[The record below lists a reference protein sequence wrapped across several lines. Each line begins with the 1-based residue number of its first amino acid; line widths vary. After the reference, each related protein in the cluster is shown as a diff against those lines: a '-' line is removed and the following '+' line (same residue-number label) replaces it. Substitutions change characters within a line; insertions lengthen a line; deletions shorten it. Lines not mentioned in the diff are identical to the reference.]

1 MKKIGLLMMMLA
13 MLLLFMACDI
23 DEPIENTNFS
33 INFETNGGT
42 PINTIML
49 DEGDT
54 LLLDAITTTKQGYVF
69 DGWYIDQLFEQT
81 FDQVVTSD
89 ITLYAKWLEIYT
101 ITWVNDD
108 GSLLYT
114 SEVIEGELPVYD
126 GQTPAKDDDEDYT
139 YDFDQWMPSITVASS
154 DQTYEATYQM
164 TQLEQDSFDE
174 QVLNNIFEYDIYA
187 QLPTFTTL
195 DYILIDESEDDLFW
209 VYVDFFDWTEDDA
222 FDYIDLLDE
231 TFVFDEEE
239 DAYVIGNYYIY
250 VYEDDQTYEGDVVYG
265 FSIYGEKVESIDTF
279 DDAILVLEDL
289 MNLEMLSELL
299 ITMDDL
305 EHITIEAERLGYLLH
320 ADSNIYQSES
330 VINSYLDALESKGW
344 FMDEDKSLELSQN
357 VYTYAV
363 STSLNVSIYFEV
375 SNTGFDLYVWTHTEI
390 SQNDE
395 TTTLSNIKSISTYE
409 KEELGFSGLPSIGD
423 YHVLVIPVEIKDSD
437 FPADYQLQLDL
448 VFNGTPETTGWQSVS
463 SYYQTSSFNQLNIT
477 FDIHE
482 KYETIYNAAY
492 YENYADDGDQYVI
505 REAMLALD
513 SEIDFSIY
521 DVNQDDAIDSVI
533 FVYSHGYDYNIDPWW
548 AWVYDAEY
556 GVADDVENIDG
567 LDLEYY
573 MWVSYDYLED
583 SLPDLENL
591 VVNAETYIHEMG
603 HLLGFP
609 DLYSQTHDYD
619 PVGGWDMMSF
629 NVGDHGPLNKLLYGW
644 LQPELMLSGQYQI
657 TLDSY
662 SLDDDGL
669 DSVVVIPYQ
678 SDAFDDGDAFDE
690 FLLIMYYTPD
700 GLYEGHMGTSIS
712 LDEPG
717 VVIYH
722 ANATLSNF
730 TYYWGINFQYNNE
743 GTSDLF
749 LEILEADTNDSLPS
763 NHQGISMTDLLRSGS
778 IDLGQHYQWSD
789 GTDIDVLIEV
799 ASIINNESDEVT
811 LNIEVS

>member
-13 MLLLFMACDI
+13 MSLLFYACDI

-54 LLLDAITTTKQGYVF
+54 LLLDAVTTTKQGYVF
-69 DGWYIDQLFEQT
+69 DGWYTDQLFEQS

-126 GQTPAKDDDEDYT
+126 GQTPLKDDDEDYT
-139 YDFDQWMPSITVASS
+139 YDFDQWMPSVIAASS

-164 TQLEQDSFDE
+164 TQLEQDTFDE

-363 STSLNVSIYFEV
+363 NTSLNVSIYFEV

-448 VFNGTPETTGWQSVS
+448 VFNGTADATGWQSVS

-700 GLYEGHMGTSIS
+700 GLYEGHMATSIS

-763 NHQGISMTDLLRSGS
+763 DNQGISMTDLLRSGS